1 MDFGSTLL
9 YLVALVFSVVFH
21 EVSHGWMAER
31 HGDPTARMAGRLTLN
46 PVPHI
51 DLWGSIL
58 LPGILIMLN
67 SPFLFGYA
75 KPVPVNVQNL
85 RNPRI
90 DGIKVALVGPFSNLF
105 LALVCA
111 VLLGLSARW
120 VGMDHALTQLL
131 GIGLTVN
138 CVLAIFNL
146 IPIPPLDG
154 SWVLEHTLRGNAYN
168 TYQQIRP
175 YGMLLLIGILMF
187 PPISS
192 VLIRA
197 PVTFVRDLFL
207 NVSDSVFRMIS

>member
-154 SWVLEHTLRGNAYN
+154 SWVLEHTLRGDAYN